1 MLADR
6 RKRMQEQPIPIRLK
20 PQILRLFC
28 PLVRCFGAFHSS
40 LKQSSQRES
49 LKLLMKPCLSSH
61 QVTTNSFVKIAT
73 RASKLALWQAE
84 YIRSLIEKTSPE
96 VQVEIVHVHTLGDS
110 NQTDPLRQFGGTGV
124 FTKEVQA
131 SVLKNETDLAVHSLK
146 DLPTSSPDGLVLA
159 GVPDRAARADVLVCP
174 EGRKLATLSDLSN
187 GARIGTGSP
196 RRQAQLSH
204 IRPDLQMLEIRGNLQ
219 TRLKKL
225 DDGDYDAIV
234 LAEAGLARLKMDHRI
249 SFVFPTEL
257 MIPAV
262 GQGAIGVECR
272 ADDETTQQ
280 ILAKL
285 TDQNVWAAVSAERA
299 LLRELEAGCHAPLG
313 AWTELSEDQLTLSS
327 VLLSPDGVTRLT
339 AQDTMPATDPE
350 AVGISV
356 ANKLR
361 AIGGDALVHPA

>member
-1 MLADR
+1 
-6 RKRMQEQPIPIRLK
+6 
-20 PQILRLFC
+20 
-28 PLVRCFGAFHSS
+28 
-40 LKQSSQRES
+40 
-49 LKLLMKPCLSSH
+49 MKPCQSSH
-61 QVTTNSFVKIAT
+61 QITASSVVKIAT

-84 YIRSLIEKTSPE
+84 YIRSLIERTSPD
-96 VQVEIVHVHTLGDS
+96 VQVEIVHVHTLGDA

-131 SVLKNETDLAVHSLK
+131 SVLNKESDLAVHSLK

-174 EGRKLATLSDLSN
+174 EGQKLETLDDLPN

-225 DDGDYDAIV
+225 DDGEFDAIV
-234 LAEAGLARLKMDHRI
+234 LAEAGLTRLKMDHRI
-249 SFVFPTEL
+249 SFVFSIDL

-272 ADDETTQQ
+272 ADDEATQT
-280 ILAKL
+280 ILSKL
-285 TDQNVWAAVSAERA
+285 TDQDVWAAVSAERA

-313 AWTELSEDQLTLSS
+313 AWTELSDDQLTLSS

-339 AQDTMPATDPE
+339 AEDTLSAADPE

-356 ANKLR
+356 ANKLK
-361 AIGGDALVHPA
+361 AIGGDALIHPA